1 MYATIVRSSHQR
13 YSIEKAV
20 LKNFAIF
27 FYYYGI
33 LSQTMIIHRAAQE
46 GTGGDHVLFLSATST
61 SSRKFRHLFA
71 TLYVRWLP
79 RIFNRIT
86 FNYQNA
92 TRWDLPPY
100 RITIWLTD
108 NAMLTSICLLDDLVL
123 GFSDSSLTRQNGG
136 FEFTSVI
143 TLYYKQIASH
153 FLSSHSVSNKK
164 EKINISVKFT
174 ARHFCGF
181 NPIQRKARYDFGY
194 RRSVASNLI
203 PL

>member
-13 YSIEKAV
+13 CSIEKAV

-27 FYYYGI
+27 FCYYGI
-33 LSQTMIIHRAAQE
+33 LSQTMIIHRAAQQ
-46 GTGGDHVLFLSATST
+46 GTGGDHVLFLSATSI
-61 SSRKFRHLFA
+61 SSRKFRHLFV
-71 TLYVRWLP
+71 TLYVKWLP
-79 RIFNRIT
+79 RIFNRIA

-136 FEFTSVI
+136 FELTSVI

-153 FLSSHSVSNKK
+153 FLSSHSMTPPVVFRKNVSSK
-164 EKINISVKFT
+164 ERVKPCFFMTFNIII
-174 ARHFCGF
+174 RHIFPENF
-181 NPIQRKARYDFGY
+181 IE
-194 RRSVASNLI
+194 I
-203 PL
+203 PQVV